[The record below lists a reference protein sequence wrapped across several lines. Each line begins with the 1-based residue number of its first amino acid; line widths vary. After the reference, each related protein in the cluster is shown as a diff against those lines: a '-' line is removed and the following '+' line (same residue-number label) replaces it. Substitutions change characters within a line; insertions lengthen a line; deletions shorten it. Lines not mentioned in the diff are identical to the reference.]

1 MTPVSPLKHKY
12 PLRARDKLSICTDLY
27 RLCVINISLIGS
39 IGKRVPQVS
48 RLQVKL
54 RLQDSGMDS
63 VVPQITLQAICHL
76 FLKTLPF
83 LVCFRERP
91 PEMRYGMYL
100 VDVVAQPF
108 FKRLEVLV
116 LIIFAWAIVSLV
128 RCLPLTGCSFWHLL
142 RKAPNAGVTGSFFVM
157 LTLLIVKQ

>member
-76 FLKTLPF
+76 FLKLSLSWSVFGNDLQKCVMACIWLMLLLSPF
-83 LVCFRERP
+83 LKGCRFWYSSSLLGRWSRWSDVCR
-91 PEMRYGMYL
+91 
-100 VDVVAQPF
+100 
-108 FKRLEVLV
+108 
-116 LIIFAWAIVSLV
+116 
-128 RCLPLTGCSFWHLL
+128 
-142 RKAPNAGVTGSFFVM
+142 
-157 LTLLIVKQ
+157 

>member
-108 FKRLEVLV
+108 LKVV
-116 LIIFAWAIVSLV
+116 GSGTHH
-128 RCLPLTGCSFWHLL
+128 RCLGDGLVGQMSAVNELFFLAFAQKGSECRCHRLFLCHVDSF
-142 RKAPNAGVTGSFFVM
+142 NC
-157 LTLLIVKQ
+157 

>member
-63 VVPQITLQAICHL
+63 VVSQITLQAICHL

-108 FKRLEVLV
+108 FKRL
-116 LIIFAWAIVSLV
+116 
-128 RCLPLTGCSFWHLL
+128 
-142 RKAPNAGVTGSFFVM
+142 
-157 LTLLIVKQ
+157 

>member
-63 VVPQITLQAICHL
+63 VVPQITLQESATSFSKLSLSWSVFGNDLQKCVMACIWL
-76 FLKTLPF
+76 MLLLSPFLKGCRFWYSSSL
-83 LVCFRERP
+83 LGRWSRWSDVCR
-91 PEMRYGMYL
+91 
-100 VDVVAQPF
+100 
-108 FKRLEVLV
+108 
-116 LIIFAWAIVSLV
+116 
-128 RCLPLTGCSFWHLL
+128 
-142 RKAPNAGVTGSFFVM
+142 
-157 LTLLIVKQ
+157 

>member
-63 VVPQITLQAICHL
+63 VVPQITLQAICYL
-76 FLKTLPF
+76 FLKALLF
-83 LVCFRERP
+83 LFGFRELP

-100 VDVVAQPF
+100 VDVVLSPF
-108 FKRLEVLV
+108 LKGCRF
-116 LIIFAWAIVSLV
+116 WYSSSLLGRWSRWSDV
-128 RCLPLTGCSFWHLL
+128 CR
-142 RKAPNAGVTGSFFVM
+142 
-157 LTLLIVKQ
+157 

>member
-83 LVCFRERP
+83 LVCFRERLQKCVMACIWLMLLLSP
-91 PEMRYGMYL
+91 FLKGCRFWYSSSLLGRWSRWS
-100 VDVVAQPF
+100 DVC
-108 FKRLEVLV
+108 R
-116 LIIFAWAIVSLV
+116 
-128 RCLPLTGCSFWHLL
+128 
-142 RKAPNAGVTGSFFVM
+142 
-157 LTLLIVKQ
+157 

>member
-83 LVCFRERP
+83 LVCFRNDLQKCVMACIWLMLLLSPFLKGCRFWYSSSLLG
-91 PEMRYGMYL
+91 RWSRWS
-100 VDVVAQPF
+100 DVC
-108 FKRLEVLV
+108 R
-116 LIIFAWAIVSLV
+116 
-128 RCLPLTGCSFWHLL
+128 
-142 RKAPNAGVTGSFFVM
+142 
-157 LTLLIVKQ
+157 

>member
-63 VVPQITLQAICHL
+63 VVPQTTLQAICHL
-76 FLKTLPF
+76 FLKTLLSWSVFGNDLQKCVMACIWLMLLLSPF
-83 LVCFRERP
+83 LKGCRFWYSSSLLGRWSRWSDVCR
-91 PEMRYGMYL
+91 
-100 VDVVAQPF
+100 
-108 FKRLEVLV
+108 
-116 LIIFAWAIVSLV
+116 
-128 RCLPLTGCSFWHLL
+128 
-142 RKAPNAGVTGSFFVM
+142 
-157 LTLLIVKQ
+157 